1 MADHSLFQA
10 ICRVNRLDGD
20 EKDYGYIVD
29 YKDLFKSLDKAV
41 QSYTENALDGF
52 DADDRLTQAKSDLDD
67 ALETVKALCEPVKRP
82 RDTKDYLA
90 YFCGDTSKPEDLLD
104 REGLRVALYKNVGK
118 LLRCYVNVANEMQA
132 AGYTPEQA
140 AQIKQDVIHFEKMR
154 DEVKLASGD
163 YLDMKRFEPAMRHL
177 LDMYIRAD
185 DSEQLM
191 DFEELGLIQLIVEKG
206 DDGLDDIPEGIK
218 SNPEAMS
225 EAIENNMRKTI
236 IDENPVNPK
245 YYERMSELLDAIIEE
260 RRKQAIDYQEYLEK
274 IKDLARKVVKPQ
286 SDARNPYPESINTA
300 AKRALFD
307 NLDNDEILAN
317 KIDTAIRYTK
327 RADWVGDRIKERQ
340 VANVIR
346 QESAGYDVD
355 IDVVLELAKNQHE
368 YQ

>member
-1 MADHSLFQA
+1 
-10 ICRVNRLDGD
+10 
-20 EKDYGYIVD
+20 
-29 YKDLFKSLDKAV
+29 
-41 QSYTENALDGF
+41 
-52 DADDRLTQAKSDLDD
+52 
-67 ALETVKALCEPVKRP
+67 
-82 RDTKDYLA
+82 
-90 YFCGDTSKPEDLLD
+90 
-104 REGLRVALYKNVGK
+104 LRVALYKTVGK
-118 LLRCYVNVANEMQA
+118 LLRCYANTANEMLA

-140 AQIKQDVIHFEKMR
+140 AEVKQDVIHYEKMR

-185 DSEQLM
+185 SSELLM
-191 DFEELGLIQLIVEKG
+191 DFEELGLIELIVEKG
-206 DDGLDDIPEGIK
+206 EDALDGLPEGIK

-260 RRKQAIDYQEYLEK
+260 RRKQAISYQEYLEK

-286 SDARNPYPESINTA
+286 GDTKNPYPSSIDTA

-307 NLDNDEILAN
+307 NLGNDEVLAS

-327 RADWVGDRIKERQ
+327 RADWVGDRIKEKI
-340 VANVIR
+340 VANAIR
-346 QESAGYDVD
+346 EESAGYDVD
-355 IDVVLELAKNQHE
+355 VAEVLELAKNQYE